1 MKRSFFSSLLVVTL
15 ACGGASEEE
24 PSTPTPVP
32 PPLDLAQVEDSIEV
46 DSLTPVPREIL
57 KSMRAAGLEKSI
69 KELIA
74 ARDLDVTIANK
85 DIAAVRTGAVAADAM
100 FLAGE
105 SDNDEFLASLNKV
118 RAGMANIGTG
128 EGMLEAFDDLLV
140 RVSNESRSRD
150 DFLLEMESILGMRG
164 AGRSWGPLDQTG
176 PLVQAG
182 AWLAGVNLVGK
193 AILSE
198 NKPGAA
204 QILLRHGDTIDRLLV
219 YVRTEGVDRAPR
231 EGLMALDETLV
242 ALSDITRKS
251 ELLTLDDVQQVV
263 DKTDRL
269 LSML

>member
-1 MKRSFFSSLLVVTL
+1 MKRLFLSSLLVTV
-15 ACGGASEEE
+15 ACGGAPEEE
-24 PSTPTPVP
+24 ASGPTPVP
-32 PPLDLAQVEDSIEV
+32 PPLDVSQAEADAEV

-57 KSMRAAGLEKSI
+57 TSMRAAGLEQSVKA
-69 KELIA
+69 LIQ

-105 SDNDEFLASLNKV
+105 SDNEEFLASLTRV

-140 RVSNESRSRD
+140 RVANESRSRE

-182 AWLAGVNLVGK
+182 AWLAGVNLVSK
-193 AILSE
+193 AILAE

-219 YVRTEGVDRAPR
+219 YVRTEGVNRAPR

-242 ALSDITRKS
+242 ALADITRKT
-251 ELLTLDDVQQVV
+251 ELLTLDDIQEVV
-263 DKTDRL
+263 EKTDRL